1 MEPDVHELFET
12 KLRIG
17 GKSRSAADTP
27 AIVAVGGEL
36 HARVCLLA
44 NGVARLSATFD
55 DLKEP
60 SALRD
65 MRRLVGHVCRLSG
78 DRAPIIA
85 HDLHPHYHS
94 TQVARAAGRSTVA
107 VQHHHA
113 HIASVLAEH
122 GTSEPVIGVAC
133 DGSGYGEDG
142 AVWGCEILRCDGAK
156 ASRLGHLAYFPLIGG
171 DAAAVQTWRPAAAL
185 LRMAFGADWHEVWPS
200 GVDPPEVALV
210 NRMIETQLNAPVTSS
225 LGRVFDG
232 VAFLLGMCESN
243 DRQSQAAASLER
255 AAAKSG
261 CVLPYQAEMDDSRGV
276 MQLRIG
282 PMIRE
287 IVAARCA
294 GEPIER
300 IAARFHE
307 TIAWLLANAVQRASE
322 RTGTSTVA
330 LSGGCF
336 ANSRLR
342 GRLSQRLEEKNLRVL
357 TSQIAGFGDAGL
369 SLGQA
374 QVALWRESAARG
386 RSAVWHRSERTRRVS
401 CCSGIGD

>member
-1 MEPDVHELFET
+1 MKPDFSELFET
-12 KLRIG
+12 TVRMQG
-17 GKSRSAADTP
+17 DTHGTADSP

-44 NGVARLSATFD
+44 DGEARLSANFG

-65 MRRLVGHVCRLSG
+65 MRRLVGHACRLGG

-94 TQVARAAGRSTVA
+94 THAARATGRRTAA

-122 GTSEPVIGVAC
+122 GTSGPVIGVAC

-142 AVWGCEILRCDGAK
+142 AVWGCEILWCDGAK
-156 ASRLGHLAYFPLIGG
+156 ASRLGHLAYFPLLGG
-171 DAAAVQTWRPAAAL
+171 DAAASQTWRPAAAL
-185 LRMAFGADWHEVWPS
+185 LRLAFGDGWHEAWPH
-200 GVDPPEVALV
+200 GADLPNVALV
-210 NRMIETQLNAPVTSS
+210 NRMFDARLNAPMTSS

-232 VAFLLGMCESN
+232 IAFLLGTCPAS
-243 DRQSQAAASLER
+243 DPRLQAAASLEQ
-255 AAAKSG
+255 AAARCGSEW
-261 CVLPYQAEMDDSRGV
+261 PYQAEIVESHGV
-276 MQLRIG
+276 LQLRIE

-287 IVAARCA
+287 IVAARRE
-294 GEPIER
+294 GEAIER

-307 TIAWLLANAVQRASE
+307 TIAWLLADAVRRAGE
-322 RTGTSTVA
+322 RTGISTVA

-336 ANSRLR
+336 VNDRLR
-342 GRLSQRLEEKNLRVL
+342 GRLSQRLAANNLRVL
-357 TSQIAGFGDAGL
+357 TNRIVSCGDAGL

-374 QVALWRESAARG
+374 HVALWRETAASDRA
-386 RSAVWHRSERTRRVS
+386 AVRYRSERMSRVPS
-401 CCSGIGD
+401 CSGIGG